1 MLPNF
6 AMTDYASQG
15 KTCPFNVA
23 DLSQCRSHQGFCTS
37 LSRSSTAAG
46 TLILSSFHASK
57 ITGGASGALHQEFW
71 ELELLDD
78 ITKLHFNNKLPRRI
92 AMADHR
98 NLMIDM
104 FWEYKGKN
112 YIPNT
117 FSNTVGQI

>member
-15 KTCPFNVA
+15 KTRPFNVA
-23 DLSQCRSHQGFCTS
+23 DLSQCRSHHGFYTS

-46 TLILSSFHASK
+46 TLILSSFHESK
-57 ITGGASGALHQEFW
+57 ISGGASGALHQEFQ

-92 AMADHR
+92 AMEDLLGVDGR
-98 NLMIDM
+98 
-104 FWEYKGKN
+104 
-112 YIPNT
+112 
-117 FSNTVGQI
+117 S